1 MSVASGGRHGLAFI
15 KEVTSGTTPDAPQL
29 KDLRHTG
36 CTLGISRDSI
46 SSNELRSDRQVSAV
60 RTMSNKIQGA
70 INIELSFGGF
80 DELLAAALAG
90 EWTNNKLKVGKLEQS
105 LSMERR
111 FEDIGQ
117 YGLFSGCYCN
127 RLSLSVK
134 PNALVTGSFDIIG
147 MNAKYGPTT
156 ACASPTAAP
165 DTLPYD
171 SFTGAILEG
180 GTPIAIVTGLDFSL
194 ENGINPQFV
203 LMRRDT
209 AFVTFGK
216 ATCTGTL
223 TAYFENGDMLGKF
236 LSETPSSLSLTLGD
250 GTDESYEFSFPRI
263 VYTGA
268 DNPANDDGPVTL
280 SMPFSAILDPT
291 LGSNL
296 QITRITV

>member
-15 KEVTSGTTPDAPQL
+15 KETISGITPDAPQL

-60 RTMSNKIQGA
+60 RTMADKIQGA
-70 INIELSFGGF
+70 INIELSYGSF

-90 EWTNNKLKVGKLEQS
+90 DWTDNKLKVGTVEQS

-111 FEDIGQ
+111 FADIGQ

-127 RLSLSVK
+127 KLSLSFK

-147 MNAKYGPTT
+147 LSAKYAATSV
-156 ACASPTAAP
+156 CASPTAAP
-165 DTLPYD
+165 DTLPFD
-171 SFTGAILEG
+171 SFNGAILEG
-180 GTPIAIVTGLDFSL
+180 GQPIAVVTGVDFSL
-194 ENGINPQFV
+194 ENGIIPQFV
-203 LMRRDT
+203 LMKRNS

-223 TAYFENGDMLGKF
+223 TAFFTDAVMLNKF
-236 LSETPSSLSLTLGD
+236 LSESQSSLSITLGD
-250 GTDESYEFSFPRI
+250 GIDESYEFNLPRI

-268 DNPANDDGPVTL
+268 DNPASDDGPVTL

-291 LGSNL
+291 LGTNL
-296 QITRITV
+296 QITRINV